1 MKKFSLFFLLLSLT
15 ALQGCGVYSFTGT
28 NIHPD
33 VKTIQ
38 VDYFPNNAV
47 LVEPTLSTV
56 FTVRLQDLFLQQTN
70 LKCIPILIS
79 SA

>member
-33 VKTIQ
+33 VKTVQ

-47 LVEPTLSTV
+47 LVEPTLSTI
-56 FTVRLQDLFLQQTN
+56 LQLDYKICFYSKQ
-70 LKCIPILIS
+70 I
-79 SA
+79 